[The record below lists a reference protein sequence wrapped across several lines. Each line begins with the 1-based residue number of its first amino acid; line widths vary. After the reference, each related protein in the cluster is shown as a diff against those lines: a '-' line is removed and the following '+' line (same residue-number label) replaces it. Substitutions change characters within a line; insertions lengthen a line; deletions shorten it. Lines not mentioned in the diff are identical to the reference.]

1 MVNIMQSSTSLT
13 RREINL
19 VDEDVIMQTKG
30 IYSRTATA
38 MGNFD
43 REQLIGPIKLTSMGI
58 INSHTFHVVADY
70 LTTDDRLDRA
80 VLVQSEEHW
89 QDIRNEFEYKPLRQP
104 LPKKVAGGSFGENL
118 LISGCSSD
126 DLCIGDKLV
135 VVRKSKC
142 STDDSAD
149 TLVLQITSPR
159 RPCSRVDKQF
169 GATWDGS
176 GVRAYCARSGRA
188 GFMVRVLTP
197 GILPVGCQLCVSER
211 PNPRWTLS
219 RVASLIYGM
228 EGACDQP
235 THYTLPGFTHDTT
248 SGVQGSGG
256 GRGAVLAKWK
266 GTETELRELA
276 NLPEL
281 ATYEWKDEVQAM
293 LHAVESHWQASSAA
307 VGWSCIVSLCMAMI
321 AFLKININEILEYA
335 LSAILVLSPIQRRR
349 NVNGCNHRD

>member
-1 MVNIMQSSTSLT
+1 MQSSTSLT

-43 REQLIGPIKLTSMGI
+43 REQLIGPIKLTNMGI

-135 VVRKSKC
+135 VVRESKC
-142 STDDSAD
+142 ITDDSAD

-176 GVRAYCARSGRA
+176 GVRA
-188 GFMVRVLTP
+188 
-197 GILPVGCQLCVSER
+197 
-211 PNPRWTLS
+211 
-219 RVASLIYGM
+219 
-228 EGACDQP
+228 
-235 THYTLPGFTHDTT
+235 
-248 SGVQGSGG
+248 
-256 GRGAVLAKWK
+256 
-266 GTETELRELA
+266 
-276 NLPEL
+276 
-281 ATYEWKDEVQAM
+281 
-293 LHAVESHWQASSAA
+293 
-307 VGWSCIVSLCMAMI
+307 
-321 AFLKININEILEYA
+321 
-335 LSAILVLSPIQRRR
+335 
-349 NVNGCNHRD
+349 